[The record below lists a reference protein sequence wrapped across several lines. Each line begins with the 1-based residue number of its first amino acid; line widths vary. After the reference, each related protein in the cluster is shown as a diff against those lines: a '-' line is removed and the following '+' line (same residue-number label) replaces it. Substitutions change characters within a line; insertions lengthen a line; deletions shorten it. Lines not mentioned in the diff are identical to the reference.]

1 MRKFQSVYKD
11 KMETFNKIQESKVL
25 SEFENVYYVLLEN
38 YGIANVAELNEK
50 KQTAFLTEMSEY
62 WSEET
67 GITQLGINFLKDKS
81 SILTESSTIDQRK
94 TYLKNKSMAVLN
106 ETIKQTDLKSKLYDV
121 IDNMYKQLNASNVAE
136 VLSPR
141 IIVNIM
147 SESINETLT
156 NFIKNIET
164 ELTESVKK

>member
-1 MRKFQSVYKD
+1 MRKFHTVYKD
-11 KMETFNKIQESKVL
+11 KMETFNKIQEAKVL
-25 SEFENVYYVLLEN
+25 AEFENVYYVLLEN
-38 YGIANVAELNEK
+38 YGIASADELNEK
-50 KQTAFLTEMSEY
+50 KQAAFLTEVSEY
-62 WSEET
+62 WNEET

-94 TYLKNKSMAVLN
+94 KYLKNKSIAVLN
-106 ETIKQTDLKSKLYDV
+106 ETIKQADLKTKLYDV
-121 IDNMYKQLNASNVAE
+121 IDSMYKQLNASNVSD

-156 NFIKNIET
+156 NFIQTIEN
-164 ELTESVKK
+164 ELVESGKK